1 MGVVQVGHRFA
12 IQVGE
17 ASFCFL
23 SQEDKWAFS
32 ACFSFSLLLLFFLG
46 MSFSFYFFCFF
57 GVSLDNLRVISV
69 PEMGEMF
76 SFTFHTCPVEPLKLP
91 LEMSTGQR
99 HIRCRGLHI
108 P

>member
-1 MGVVQVGHRFA
+1 MGVVQVGHRFS
-12 IQVGE
+12 IQVGK

-23 SQEDKWAFS
+23 SQGDKWAFS

-69 PEMGEMF
+69 PEMGEIF
-76 SFTFHTCPVEPLKLP
+76 SFTKCVPCGAPETPPGNEHRPKA
-91 LEMSTGQR
+91 
-99 HIRCRGLHI
+99 H
-108 P
+108 